1 MGMDLDNI
9 DIESVE
15 AREFDENRAKR
26 AALQKEL
33 LSSSFFNLSGGVMKE
48 EKKSSWNSI
57 DGLLCKLMAQSDDQR
72 FTKHV
77 DRNLDYLHTSLQLD
91 MIRMVAEDIKPE
103 KIEHDFTRERVVQS
117 LRGDDDLTNPSPS
130 AAD

>member
-1 MGMDLDNI
+1 MSAYDTDGTP
-9 DIESVE
+9 EE
-15 AREFDENRAKR
+15 ARVFDEDSARR

-33 LSSSFFNLSGGVMKE
+33 LSSSFFNLSGGIMKE
-48 EKKSSWNSI
+48 EKSSSWSSI
-57 DGLLCKLMAQSDDQR
+57 DGLLCKLMAQSDSKR

-103 KIEHDFTRERVVQS
+103 KTESDFARDKAVRS
-117 LRGDDDLTNPSPS
+117 LRGTDSEAPELSPILE
-130 AAD
+130 

>member
-1 MGMDLDNI
+1 MGMSVEDI
-9 DIESVE
+9 DIGAEE
-15 AREFDENRAKR
+15 TREFDEDRAKR
-26 AALQKEL
+26 AALQKQL

-48 EKKSSWNSI
+48 ERSSWSSI
-57 DGLLCKLMAQSDDQR
+57 DNLLAKLMAQSDSQR

-103 KIEHDFTRERVVQS
+103 KDEADFTRDRVVQS
-117 LRGDDDLTNPSPS
+117 LRGSHDMPESPTVI
-130 AAD
+130 D